1 MADAAN
7 SRYSGLGASI
17 RRCYFKCVYILFQK
31 SVIFHSTASKEDVEI
46 RTLMPQ
52 VKVIQIPNYMELPI
66 KLPFSDRKQMLYIG
80 RINPIKKIEN
90 LIDALFLSK
99 RFKYSDIKLV
109 IVGQVFPQSCK
120 KLS

>member
-1 MADAAN
+1 MLQTP
-7 SRYSGLGASI
+7 RYSGLGASI

-66 KLPFSDRKQMLYIG
+66 KTTIFRQKTNVVYW
-80 RINPIKKIEN
+80 
-90 LIDALFLSK
+90 
-99 RFKYSDIKLV
+99 
-109 IVGQVFPQSCK
+109 
-120 KLS
+120 

>member
-1 MADAAN
+1 
-7 SRYSGLGASI
+7 
-17 RRCYFKCVYILFQK
+17 
-31 SVIFHSTASKEDVEI
+31 
-46 RTLMPQ
+46 
-52 VKVIQIPNYMELPI
+52 
-66 KLPFSDRKQMLYIG
+66 MLYIG

-120 KLS
+120 SYLDDLKKQVKRLGLEHKV